1 MWLEDPGQGRGSAGR
16 RPFGR
21 GGQRRGFLMP
31 CFEGLAGFK
40 RSVELLTHDQDRCS
54 LPVKCVQGRQME
66 APARSRGTCSTWSLI
81 GHLGRWGPS
90 PVSKDLHGLRP
101 RGRRG
106 RGSGPAQLTSAL
118 GSLPIPMRLSPKSG
132 SRGESTLH
140 ACAER
145 VSWSQNQELAPCPR
159 ESTPTTSA

>member
-81 GHLGRWGPS
+81 GHLGRWAPS

-118 GSLPIPMRLSPKSG
+118 GSLPILMRLSPKSG